1 MGFNRRHLESL
12 PYLILATTLGILFW
26 LQLPVSFFVLL
37 LIPVTLAAL
46 LHGLKGGTIT
56 ATAAAGGLIIRVMLE
71 PLLDE
76 RISLW
81 QQIWPVL
88 ITYFVVGVLIGW
100 LTEQEKERERTRI
113 HKIDMER
120 TRYLTA
126 IHDAG
131 REIAASLDLERTLR
145 LVMNK
150 AGETLPMD
158 AGVLFTFDD
167 SSQLYRVAVS
177 YNLPPEKMAKITFSF
192 D

>member
-1 MGFNRRHLESL
+1 
-12 PYLILATTLGILFW
+12 
-26 LQLPVSFFVLL
+26 
-37 LIPVTLAAL
+37 
-46 LHGLKGGTIT
+46 
-56 ATAAAGGLIIRVMLE
+56 MLE

-120 TRYLTA
+120 TCSLTA

-150 AGETLPMD
+150 AGET
-158 AGVLFTFDD
+158 
-167 SSQLYRVAVS
+167 
-177 YNLPPEKMAKITFSF
+177 
-192 D
+192 